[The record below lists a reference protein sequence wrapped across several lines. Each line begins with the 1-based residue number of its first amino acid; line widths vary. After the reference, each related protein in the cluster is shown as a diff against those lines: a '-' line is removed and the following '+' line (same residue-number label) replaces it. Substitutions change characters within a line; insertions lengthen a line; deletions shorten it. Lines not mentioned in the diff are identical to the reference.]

1 VTLAPQSVAEAQP
14 GSGRAGAGHS
24 LCIARVP
31 GQRAASRGAAH
42 GPGVRAARG
51 VGGAWAG
58 TRAAQ
63 EAGPPVGHGAGV
75 RPGRPRRGQRTPRQE
90 AAPKPAGRHG
100 AASARAG
107 VCAWHPHRR
116 RPWEEEAARLGAG
129 TATPPPR
136 PPAPAACV
144 RGLGYP
150 TWRSSPRPRK
160 RALLAAPLIRLSEVE
175 SPA

>member
-1 VTLAPQSVAEAQP
+1 VIHRWGGVTLAPQSVAEAQP

-63 EAGPPVGHGAGV
+63 EAG
-75 RPGRPRRGQRTPRQE
+75 
-90 AAPKPAGRHG
+90 PKPAGRHG